1 MDHNRPIF
9 VVGCP
14 RSGTTMLQLMLHAH
28 PRIAIP
34 PETRF
39 LLTAYEERASF
50 GDLHEAENR
59 RVLAQRFTG
68 EKTAF
73 KDLGLSA
80 GDVVEEIIAGP
91 PTLGSAMGI
100 VFRAYA
106 RRFGKPRWGDKRPA
120 YLNNLDVILRLFPDA
135 QIVNIIRDGRDCV
148 ASLKEAQWQR
158 KEICHSISA
167 WARAMDSS
175 RQARLR
181 LPADS
186 YHEVRYERLA
196 NDPEPEL
203 RRICRYLG
211 EDYDP
216 AMAEPAAMAA
226 VAVPSHKV
234 WHSLTHSAVTPER
247 IGSWHARL
255 EPWEIAL
262 CEAKLGR
269 HLHLMGYDRA
279 EATTSAWR
287 GEALAHHLHYA
298 RVDAPRWSVQSR
310 RFLAGRLARLRRSE
324 SLACQLG
331 VTSPV
336 PADHG

>member
-39 LLTAYEERASF
+39 LLTAYDERASF
-50 GDLHEAENR
+50 GDLRDAENR
-59 RVLAQRFTG
+59 RVLAERITG

-73 KDLGLSA
+73 QDLGLDT

-135 QIVNIIRDGRDCV
+135 QIINIIRDGRDCV
-148 ASLKEAQWQR
+148 ASLKEAAWQR

-175 RQARLR
+175 QQARLR

-196 NDPEPEL
+196 SDPEPEL
-203 RRICRYLG
+203 QRICRYLG
-211 EDYDP
+211 EDYDS

-226 VAVPSHKV
+226 VAVPSRKT
-234 WHSLTHSAVTPER
+234 WHSLTHLPVTPER
-247 IGSWHARL
+247 IGSWHDRL
-255 EPWEIAL
+255 EPWEIAH

-269 HLHLMGYDRA
+269 QLRIMGY
-279 EATTSAWR
+279 EHSKTTISVWR
-287 GEALAHHLHYA
+287 GEALPHQLHYA
-298 RVDAPRWSVQSR
+298 LLDAPRWTVRPR
-310 RFLAGRLARLRRSE
+310 RFLAGCLARTRRPE
-324 SLACQLG
+324 SLACQLE
-331 VTSPV
+331 VASPTR
-336 PADHG
+336 